1 MIQGDSTEYEILTQA
16 CETLGDNLFTAEIGV
31 REGKGTSTILETLK
45 DKKHWHIGI
54 DPYGNLDY
62 QHYDES
68 SSYTCDY
75 TNSMKLQLIKDID
88 YENFT
93 LFSMGDDEFMKR
105 FSDGVPIYR
114 EKKELINKYD
124 LVHFDGPHKKKELIN
139 KYDLVHFDGPHKT
152 VDVIKEVIFFGERSH
167 AGTVFVFDDYPKFDM
182 DTVLKIIVNQ
192 YGFMLLKQG
201 KNKISL
207 KRN

>member
-1 MIQGDSTEYEILTQA
+1 MIKGDSTEYEILKEA
-16 CETLGDNLFTAEIGV
+16 CQTLEGDDLFTAEIGV
-31 REGKGTSTILETLK
+31 RQGQGSKIILDELIS
-45 DKKHWHIGI
+45 KKHWHIGI

-62 QHYDES
+62 QHYDKSES
-68 SSYTCDY
+68 YVCDY
-75 TNSMKLQLIKDID
+75 TNEMKHQLIKDLD
-88 YENFT
+88 YKNFS
-93 LFSMGDDEFMKR
+93 LLQMGDDEFMNR

-114 EKKELINKYD
+114 DKKELR
-124 LVHFDGPHKKKELIN
+124 N

-152 VDVIKEVIFFGERSH
+152 YDVIKEAIFFGERSH

-182 DTVLKIIVNQ
+182 DAVLKIIVNK

>member
-1 MIQGDSTEYEILTQA
+1 MIQGDSTEYEILEQA
-16 CETLGDNLFTAEIGV
+16 CKTLGDDLFTAEIGV
-31 REGKGTSTILETLK
+31 RQGAGSKVILDSLK

-54 DPYGNLDY
+54 DPYGNLNY
-62 QHYDES
+62 EHYDGS
-68 SSYTCDY
+68 GSYTCDY

-105 FSDGVPIYR
+105 FHDGVPIYR
-114 EKKELINKYD
+114 EKKELIN
-124 LVHFDGPHKKKELIN
+124 N
-139 KYDLVHFDGPHKT
+139 YDLVHFDGPHKT
-152 VDVIKEVIFFGERSH
+152 VDVLKEVMFFAQRSR

-182 DTVLKIIVNQ
+182 DLILKIIVND

-201 KNKISL
+201 KNKIAL

>member
-1 MIQGDSTEYEILTQA
+1 MIQGDSTEYEILEEA
-16 CETLGDNLFTAEIGV
+16 CKTLDNNLFTAEIGV
-31 REGKGTSTILETLK
+31 RQGAGTKIILDTLK

-62 QHYDES
+62 EHYDNS
-68 SSYTCDY
+68 GSYTCDY

-93 LFSMGDDEFMKR
+93 LFTMEDTEFMER
-105 FSDGVPIYR
+105 FEDGVPIYR
-114 EKKELINKYD
+114 EKKELITN
-124 LVHFDGPHKKKELIN
+124 
-139 KYDLVHFDGPHKT
+139 YDLVHFDGPHKT
-152 VDVIKEVIFFGERSH
+152 TDVLKEVLFFSKRSR
-167 AGTVFVFDDYPKFDM
+167 AGTVFVFDDYPKYNM
-182 DTVLKIIVNQ
+182 DSILRIIVND

>member
-1 MIQGDSTEYEILTQA
+1 MIQGDSTEYEILKEA
-16 CETLGDNLFTAEIGV
+16 CKTLDTDDLFTAEIGV
-31 REGKGTSTILETLK
+31 RQGQGSKIILDELIF
-45 DKKHWHIGI
+45 KKHWHIGI

-93 LFSMGDDEFMKR
+93 LFPMGDDEFMKR
-105 FSDGVPIYR
+105 FFDGVPIYR
-114 EKKELINKYD
+114 E
-124 LVHFDGPHKKKELIN
+124 KKELIN